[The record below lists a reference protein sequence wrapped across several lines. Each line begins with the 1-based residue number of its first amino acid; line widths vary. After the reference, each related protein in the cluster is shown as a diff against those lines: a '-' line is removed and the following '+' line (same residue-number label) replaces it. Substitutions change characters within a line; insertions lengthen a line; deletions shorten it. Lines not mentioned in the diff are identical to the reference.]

1 MDANPPPDPSAEH
14 QAPIE
19 RLWTP
24 WRMRYIGGGAKEDGC
39 LFCNRLAA
47 DDDVRSLILHRDD
60 LAFIIMNLFPY
71 NTGHVMIVPNEH
83 VSTPEAADPATLER
97 MGALLKPTLRA
108 LRRVLN
114 SDGFNVGMNVGAV
127 AGAGVADHLHQH
139 LVPRWQGD
147 ANFMP
152 ILASTMVLPELIP
165 VTYAKLRAELAR
177 EFSGRADSPT
187 DVTLVVFTEDRSMVL
202 LDVGDG
208 SSALPTAT
216 ANPGQALW
224 RAAGDHLT
232 GRVSGAVL
240 AGWAGPART
249 ATPEPPALTFFASP
263 QATADGS
270 LRFETIE
277 QARSLLKQDSDRHTV
292 SEAIANLAMSQT

>member
-1 MDANPPPDPSAEH
+1 
-14 QAPIE
+14 
-19 RLWTP
+19 
-24 WRMRYIGGGAKEDGC
+24 MRYIGGGAKEEGC

-47 DDDVRSLILHRDD
+47 DDDVQSLILHRGQR
-60 LAFIIMNLFPY
+60 AFIMMNLFPY

-83 VSTPEAADPATLER
+83 LASPEAADEATLES
-97 MGALLKPTLRA
+97 MGALLRPALRA

-114 SDGFNVGMNVGAV
+114 ADGFNAGMNVGSV

-177 EFSGRADSPT
+177 ECSGLASAPT
-187 DVTLVVFTEDRSMVL
+187 VVTLVVLTEDRSKVL
-202 LDVGDG
+202 LDVAEDT
-208 SSALPTAT
+208 SSLPMAT
-216 ANPGQALW
+216 ASPGQALW

-232 GRVSGAVL
+232 GQVSGAVL

-249 ATPEPPALTFFASP
+249 TTPESTALTYLASQP
-263 QATADGS
+263 SSTNGS
-270 LRFETIE
+270 TRFETVE
-277 QARSLLKQDSDRHTV
+277 QARVLLKQESDRHML
-292 SEAIANLAMSQT
+292 SAALANLATTHA

>member
-1 MDANPPPDPSAEH
+1 METTPPLDPSSEH

-47 DDDVRSLILHRDD
+47 DDDVQSLILHRADH
-60 LAFIIMNLFPY
+60 AFIIMNLFPY

-83 VSTPEAADPATLER
+83 VASPEATDEATLAS

-114 SDGFNVGMNVGAV
+114 ADGFNVGMNVGAV
-127 AGAGVADHLHQH
+127 AGAGVAEHLHQH

-177 EFSGRADSPT
+177 EFSDRAEST
-187 DVTLVVFTEDRSMVL
+187 TNVTLVVMTPDRSQVL
-202 LDVGDG
+202 LTGID
-208 SSALPTAT
+208 STASLPTVT
-216 ANPGQALW
+216 ASPGQALW
-224 RAAGDHLT
+224 RAAGEYVHRLISD
-232 GRVSGAVL
+232 AVL

-249 ATPEPPALTFFASP
+249 TMPEKPALTFLAS
-263 QATADGS
+263 S
-270 LRFETIE
+270 LSSTNGPIRFETLE
-277 QARSLLKQDSDRHTV
+277 AAQLLLERASDRHTLRNV
-292 SEAIANLAMSQT
+292 IANLAIVRQ